1 MINNR
6 VAFILG
12 SKFPTVK
19 AYGVT
24 TRETVNVLSREGYS
38 VRVYAMYSEYS
49 DADYKSISKNIRNLH
64 KNRII
69 DYLISKGEID
79 LKKIG
84 QLSWNFGLILSIV
97 TSRKMIKSFKPEI
110 IWLRDP
116 LIAFLCLR
124 MFSKS
129 QIVLEVHYKFNRMF
143 VRTLTKNSNRVLFCP
158 INLENG
164 IFLKSA
170 KQSFLSVL
178 SPMAIRADQL
188 PLEQEV
194 SAFVRIV
201 KQKKGNNL
209 KIGYVG
215 KLFPQ
220 GYSKGFEELIML
232 AKFYQDNSINNEVTI
247 VGATA
252 YEMKICLSMQKDFNI
267 GEKFLKFQG
276 HVSHS
281 DALRIMKQFDILVLP
296 VPIDTKYIGMP
307 LKLLEYLS
315 AGRITVIQESKL
327 LSGFLKG
334 KYQPNFYSRNSPGS
348 LHVAIISAIDNSR
361 LREQILDGIDF
372 ASSFTWERRTKRILS
387 NLKS

>member
-64 KNRII
+64 KNRFI

-84 QLSWNFGLILSIV
+84 QLSWIFGLILSIV

-116 LIAFLCLR
+116 LIAFLCLK

-129 QIVLEVHYKFNRMF
+129 QIVLEVHYKFNRML
-143 VRTLTKNSNRVLFCP
+143 VKTLTKNSNRVLFCP

-232 AKFYQDNSINNEVTI
+232 AKFYQDNSINNEVAI

-315 AGRITVIQESKL
+315 AGRITVMQESKL

-334 KYQPNFYSRNSPGS
+334 KYQPNFYSRNSPDS

-387 NLKS
+387 NLKN

>member
-24 TRETVNVLSREGYS
+24 TRETVKVLSQEGYS
-38 VRVYAMYSEYS
+38 VRVFAMFSEYS
-49 DADYKSISKNIRNLH
+49 DADYKCISKNIKHLH
-64 KNRII
+64 KNRFI

-79 LKKIG
+79 LRKIG
-84 QLSWNFGLILSIV
+84 QLSWNFGLILSIIA
-97 TSRKMIKSFKPEI
+97 SRKMIKNFKPEI

-116 LIAFLCLR
+116 LIGFLCLK
-124 MFSKS
+124 MFSES
-129 QIVLEVHYKFNRMF
+129 QIILEVHYKFNRLLAS
-143 VRTLTKNSNRVLFCP
+143 TLIRNSNRVLFCP

-170 KQSFLSVL
+170 KQSFVSVL
-178 SPMAIRADQL
+178 SPMAIRADHL

-194 SAFVRIV
+194 SAFVQMV

-232 AKFYQDNSINNEVTI
+232 AKFYQDNSINNEVAI

-276 HVSHS
+276 HLSHS

-327 LSGFLKG
+327 ISGFLEG
-334 KYQPNFYSRNSPGS
+334 KFQANFYSRNSPGS

-387 NLKS
+387 NLKN